1 MHSVKSAAVHNSIRF
16 TKTTW
21 QNTVSCLS
29 QNILRNSAL
38 ANVELLSVST
48 MANFLKHSEWLTHR
62 CRCLTLKNKCI
73 SPTVSTFLNFFENR
87 INFMYLE
94 ATCVYFPLNFYQDEL
109 NCCTIT
115 RVWHLPPAP
124 PSSTVFRGRSVG
136 PNELLGWSL
145 VPLPAL
151 SYILASISALSCVIF
166 LL

>member
-21 QNTVSCLS
+21 QSTVSCLS

-73 SPTVSTFLNFFENR
+73 SPTVSTFLQLFWKR

-115 RVWHLPPAP
+115 RVWHFPP

-145 VPLPAL
+145 VPLVDENSSSFVL
-151 SYILASISALSCVIF
+151 HFS
-166 LL
+166 